1 LQEIP
6 DNVKSGLEI
15 IPVKWIDQ
23 VLAVALERMPVPLS
37 EEEVALAAAANAAT
51 AAAAAALAAAAT
63 AAVPAQPGAV
73 KH

>member
-1 LQEIP
+1 MT
-6 DNVKSGLEI
+6 DKVVAA
-15 IPVKWIDQ
+15 PVRAPALL
-23 VLAVALERMPVPLS
+23 VLS
-37 EEEVALAAAANAAT
+37 DEEVALAAAATAAT